1 MPLVRDLLSSVI
13 ALVLVGACTRA
24 PPLETPVQSDA
35 AVTAAIQPA
44 PAPADAT
51 LQVPGPVAGAR
62 LTERG
67 VLALEHAALDAL
79 SPATLVLDRRRR
91 HGDTTVSLYRSA
103 SPSGSD

>member
-1 MPLVRDLLSSVI
+1 MPLVRDLPSSVI

-24 PPLETPVQSDA
+24 PPVETPVQSDA

-62 LTERG
+62 LTEAYARAAARDVYFWGWTQFRG
-67 VLALEHAALDAL
+67 QWNAEVAELE
-79 SPATLVLDRRRR
+79 RRVGR
-91 HGDTTVSLYRSA
+91 
-103 SPSGSD
+103 P